1 MTYLRDA
8 WTGHGWSLHDERDIG
23 DAPVLV
29 WQKDNRVCRLELL
42 AAGHD
47 TEAWL
52 RCSVRG

>member
-29 WQKDNRVCRLELL
+29 WQKDNRVCRMEVM
-42 AAGHD
+42 AADRG
-47 TEAWL
+47 TEFWL
-52 RCSVRG
+52 RCSSQ